1 MKQRKLTPRA
11 ILVAVVL
18 LISCYYLFPTYRY
31 EVLRKREE
39 GSATRLAELTG
50 LSYSFIIENLY
61 KDETILRD
69 KLSSIKGMNTTDSLA
84 AVSQLDMLQGS
95 LRDKAMSARKKAI
108 KRGLD
113 LQGGMHL
120 VLEVD
125 LVQLLR
131 NISRQRD
138 ARLEHI
144 LADVN
149 QTISVDPQADFNE
162 VLKNR
167 FESEGLRLSQYFGE
181 AGESDATVTSY
192 LSKQADDAINRSL
205 EILRNRIDQFG
216 VSEPTIQK
224 EGSRRIVLELPGIQ
238 DPGRAR
244 DLIGRTAL
252 LEFKLAADPEKTQQV
267 LKQIDE
273 VVARRQHADTTAT
286 LAATPSASAGTA
298 STDTTGA
305 VDLSEALT
313 GGGESKAADTTA
325 TPLEE
330 TATPFTSLLRGIR
343 GDIGVPRE
351 NVRRVKTLLSDPA
364 VAQTVP
370 EGLQFVWSAK
380 PEPAAD
386 GKEYQLL
393 YFVKSNAEL
402 IGTALSDARVDISGG
417 TSNPAAAGQSVVS
430 LELNRDGARKFARVT
445 GANVNKR
452 LAIVL
457 DDRIYMAPVIRSK
470 IPNGRAVIEG
480 LANIEEAND
489 LAIVLRAG
497 ALPTSV
503 LIEEERTVGPSLGRD
518 SIRKGLTSTVIGALF
533 IIMFMAIY
541 YRGSG
546 MIANLALL
554 MNFFLTLAG
563 LALFGAIGIGATLSL
578 PGIAGLALSVGMAVD
593 ANVLIFER
601 IREELETGKTVWHA
615 IATGYDRAFVTILD
629 ANLTT
634 IIACVVLLQFGT
646 GPVKGFAVTL
656 CIGLVSNLF
665 TAVFVTRI
673 IFDWMTSRKA
683 LTTLSI

>member
-31 EVLRKREE
+31 EMLRKREE
-39 GSATRLAELTG
+39 GAATRLAELTG

-69 KLSSIKGMNTTDSLA
+69 KLSSIKGLNTTDSLA
-84 AVSQLDMLQGS
+84 AVNQLDMLQGS
-95 LRDKAMSARKKAI
+95 LRDKAMSARKRAI

-131 NISRQRD
+131 NITRQRD

-149 QTISVDPQADFNE
+149 QTISEDPQADFNE

-192 LSKQADDAINRSL
+192 LGKQADDAINRSL

-286 LAATPSASAGTA
+286 LAAIPSASVGIG
-298 STDTTGA
+298 STDTTEA
-305 VDLSEALT
+305 IDLSEALT
-313 GGGESKAADTTA
+313 GGGEANAADTTA
-325 TPLEE
+325 TPFEE

-343 GDIGVPRE
+343 GEIGVPGE
-351 NVRRVKTLLSDPA
+351 NVRQVKALLSDPA
-364 VAQTVP
+364 VAQVVP

-402 IGTALSDARVDISGG
+402 IGTALSDARVDISSGA
-417 TSNPAAAGQSVVS
+417 SNPAAAGQSVVS

-470 IPNGRAVIEG
+470 IPNGRAIIEG

-533 IIMFMAIY
+533 IVVFMAFY

-601 IREELETGKTVWHA
+601 IREELATGKTVWHA

-634 IIACVVLLQFGT
+634 IIASVVLLQFGA

-656 CIGLVSNLF
+656 CIGLICNLF
-665 TAVFVTRI
+665 TAVFVTRV
-673 IFDWMTSRKA
+673 IFDWMTSRKP

>member
-31 EVLRKREE
+31 EMLRKREE
-39 GSATRLAELTG
+39 GAATRLAELTG

-61 KDETILRD
+61 KDEAILRD
-69 KLSSIKGMNTTDSLA
+69 KLSSIKGLNTTDSLA
-84 AVSQLDMLQGS
+84 AVNQLDMLQGS
-95 LRDKAMSARKKAI
+95 LRDKAMSARKRAI

-131 NISRQRD
+131 NITRQRD

-149 QTISVDPQADFNE
+149 QTISEDPQADFNE

-192 LSKQADDAINRSL
+192 LGKQADDAINRSL

-286 LAATPSASAGTA
+286 LAAIPSASVGIG
-298 STDTTGA
+298 STDTTEA
-305 VDLSEALT
+305 IDLSEALT
-313 GGGESKAADTTA
+313 GGGEANAADKTA
-325 TPLEE
+325 TPFEE

-343 GDIGVPRE
+343 GEIGVPGE
-351 NVRRVKTLLSDPA
+351 NVRQVKALLSDPA
-364 VAQTVP
+364 VAQAVP

-402 IGTALSDARVDISGG
+402 IGTALSDARVDISSGA
-417 TSNPAAAGQSVVS
+417 SNPAAAGQSVVS

-470 IPNGRAVIEG
+470 IPNGRAIIEG

-533 IIMFMAIY
+533 IVVFMAFY

-601 IREELETGKTVWHA
+601 IREELATGKTVWHA

-634 IIACVVLLQFGT
+634 IIASVVLLQFGA

-656 CIGLVSNLF
+656 CIGLICNLF
-665 TAVFVTRI
+665 TAVFVTRV
-673 IFDWMTSRKA
+673 IFDWMTSRKP